1 MEVGKMYHFTAIV
14 NYPEQKEVET
24 PSFTAN
30 SIVSLLKLV
39 DRLVSEEADATSFL
53 ITIVKK

>member
-1 MEVGKMYHFTAIV
+1 MYHFTAIV